1 MENKKITKLFLE
13 FYPVYGLALGF
24 TYFSNEQEEEE
35 IIEYGKH
42 TSIFDFIFGILNW
55 NMKSFSNQKLELQR
69 TCFTRI

>member
-35 IIEYGKH
+35 IIEYGKAH
-42 TSIFDFIFGILNW
+42 TLQFLILFFGISFNW
-55 NMKSFSNQKLELQR
+55 NMK
-69 TCFTRI
+69 

>member
-35 IIEYGKH
+35 IIEYGKVH
-42 TSIFDFIFGILNW
+42 TLQFLILFFGISLNW
-55 NMKSFSNQKLELQR
+55 YVR
-69 TCFTRI
+69 

>member
-35 IIEYGKH
+35 IIEYGKTH
-42 TSIFDFIFGILNW
+42 TLQFLILFFGISLNW
-55 NMKSFSNQKLELQR
+55 YVR
-69 TCFTRI
+69 

>member
-35 IIEYGKH
+35 IIEYGKAH
-42 TSIFDFIFGILNW
+42 TLQFLILFFGISLNW
-55 NMKSFSNQKLELQR
+55 YVR
-69 TCFTRI
+69 

>member
-35 IIEYGKH
+35 IIEYGKAH
-42 TSIFDFIFGILNW
+42 TLQFLILFFGISLNW
-55 NMKSFSNQKLELQR
+55 NMK
-69 TCFTRI
+69 

>member
-35 IIEYGKH
+35 IIEYGKTH
-42 TSIFDFIFGILNW
+42 TLQFLILFFGISLNW
-55 NMKSFSNQKLELQR
+55 NMK
-69 TCFTRI
+69 

>member
-35 IIEYGKH
+35 IIEYGKKH
-42 TSIFDFIFGILNW
+42 TLQFLILFFGVSLNW
-55 NMKSFSNQKLELQR
+55 NMK
-69 TCFTRI
+69 